1 MSHSKPKT
9 EKNTVKHKTKEKFD
23 GKEPKT
29 TVTVSEKTLST
40 FINAV
45 VDCNEE
51 AILNIEP
58 DKLRVS
64 LVDNGNIYIVMVDC
78 ECKTDIGKDAPVR
91 VGVDFKL
98 LKKTLMYAAGGNVTL
113 EISKNQIGITYG
125 RFTSKI
131 PTADIAFMRKEPHP
145 PELKLSTSFEMP
157 GKYLLDACRMVS
169 AGTGKIYIYV
179 KSKVVFVAAHEGDL
193 CMKEVVG
200 TVEKASQARS
210 FFSNNYLSLIAKS
223 IKDVSAT
230 CEIDIDHPIKITAEK
245 NGCNLVFM
253 LAPRIESD

>member
-51 AILNIEP
+51 AILNIES

-64 LVDNGNIYIVMVDC
+64 LVDNGNIYMVMVDC

-157 GKYLLDACRMVS
+157 GKYLLAACRMVS
-169 AGTGKIYIYV
+169 TGNGKIYIYV

-200 TVEKASQARS
+200 TVGKSSQARS
-210 FFSNNYLSLIAKS
+210 LFSNNYLLLIAKS